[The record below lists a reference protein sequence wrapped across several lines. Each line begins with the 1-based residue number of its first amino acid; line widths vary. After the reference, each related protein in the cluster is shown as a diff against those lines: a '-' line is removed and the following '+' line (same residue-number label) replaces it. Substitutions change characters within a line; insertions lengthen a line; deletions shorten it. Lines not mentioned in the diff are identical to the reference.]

1 MPGGRARRS
10 AAAAAVNR
18 IQRVI
23 EDDSDEDSNTSSYRD
38 TSRQYSPDNSRRPS
52 SADDSVSSGNA
63 SDEDFE
69 AEPLRPPKGRKNQKS
84 KKKRAQPLPETSSSE
99 NSSKFKSS
107 LYQLLTI
114 IYADKLTYVF

>member
-84 KKKRAQPLPETSSSE
+84 KKKKRAQPLPETSSSE
-99 NSSKFKSS
+99 NSSKFKST
-107 LYQLLTI
+107 LYINYLPSYMLTN
-114 IYADKLTYVF
+114 